1 MRGGVLDE
9 ELAEEEWIRF
19 AGDDYYADERAL
31 ASFRTAINDH
41 IVRDEDDDLQRN
53 SEEELPDENP
63 AARPSAASPPAADP
77 SAAGP
82 PAASPPAAN

>member
-19 AGDDYYADERAL
+19 VAGDDYYADERAL

-41 IVRDEDDDLQRN
+41 IARDEDDDLQRN
-53 SEEELPDENP
+53 SEGELLDENP
-63 AARPSAASPPAADP
+63 AARPSAASPPAA
-77 SAAGP
+77 AL
-82 PAASPPAAN
+82 PATNP